1 MCSKIHREKKK
12 ERKKKY
18 WRRRRKEEMAKVGE
32 KYKGGLDGYV

>member
-18 WRRRRKEEMAKVGE
+18 WRRRKEEMAKVGE